1 MMDNSH
7 SINREGPEDART
19 TSRKLTYF
27 KCHNIITCT
36 WGKGNI
42 CWKKTMKYEH
52 NQFSCFLW
60 GTLREREECLHFSC
74 CHSFMLT
81 HLLAFWLIYPPTLD
95 ICMLAI
101 DTKKHLRG
109 FFMMLWHVG
118 WEWSRWWHLNYFLPK
133 YSETATGLPFVQMC
147 LCLIKPSPAS

>member
-42 CWKKTMKYEH
+42 CWKKQWNTNTISFHAFCEEP
-52 NQFSCFLW
+52 W
-60 GTLREREECLHFSC
+60 GKERNVCIFHAATVLCSPTCWHFDLFI
-74 CHSFMLT
+74 HQ
-81 HLLAFWLIYPPTLD
+81 LLIFACWLY
-95 ICMLAI
+95 
-101 DTKKHLRG
+101 TKKTSEVFYDALTCGMRMVQVVA
-109 FFMMLWHVG
+109 FELFP
-118 WEWSRWWHLNYFLPK
+118 PK
-133 YSETATGLPFVQMC
+133 IFRNRNRVAFRADVSVFD
-147 LCLIKPSPAS
+147 

>member
-27 KCHNIITCT
+27 KYHNIITCT

-60 GTLREREECLHFSC
+60 GTLEGKRGIFAFFILPQFYAHPPAGILTYLSTNSWYLHVGY
-74 CHSFMLT
+74 
-81 HLLAFWLIYPPTLD
+81 IQKNPP
-95 ICMLAI
+95 
-101 DTKKHLRG
+101 R
-109 FFMMLWHVG
+109 FFMMLWQVG
-118 WEWSRWWHLNYFLPK
+118 WEGSRWWHLNYFLPK
-133 YSETATGLPFVQMC
+133 YSETATGLPFVQIC
-147 LCLIKPSPAS
+147 LYLIKPSPAS